1 MDFKPTEEQLMFRE
15 TVKEFA
21 AKEVAPLVEEA
32 EGTETFPRQ
41 VLAKAGELGLLAVAL
56 PEGSGG
62 AGGDLMFMSIL
73 VEEVARECAG
83 IALPIYACASIA
95 WGLDRMGSEEQ
106 KRKYLKPI
114 LSGEAI
120 AGLAITEPGAGS
132 DVAAI
137 RTTAIRDGESYILNG
152 TKAFI
157 TNGPIA
163 DCVLVIANTDADRN
177 PQGLRPFLVEKGTPG
192 FTAGKKLSKL
202 GLRSSETSELVFEDC
217 RIPAS
222 ARWGGR
228 GGGRRAGVSAFAG
241 LMQSI
246 DRSRVFI
253 ASLAIGIAVA
263 AFEAALEYAKRREQ
277 FGKPIGKFQAIQLKL
292 VDMATRIE
300 AARLLTYKAIELANE
315 DVPYTKEASMAKL
328 FATEACV
335 KITGEAVQIY
345 GGYGYC
351 TDYPVERYFRDAKL
365 MTIFEG
371 TSEIQNVVIARELGL

>member
-1 MDFKPTEEQLMFRE
+1 MNFKPTEEHRIFRE
-15 TVKEFA
+15 TVREFVRR
-21 AKEVAPLVEEA
+21 EVEPLVVDC

-41 VLAKAGELGLLAVAL
+41 ILPKAGELGLLAVAL
-56 PEGSGG
+56 PEESGG
-62 AGGDLMFMSIL
+62 TGGDLMFMSIL
-73 VEEVARECAG
+73 VEELARGCAG
-83 IALPIYACASIA
+83 IALPIYACASMA

-106 KRKYLKPI
+106 KSKYLKP
-114 LSGEAI
+114 LLRGEVI
-120 AGLAITEPGAGS
+120 AGMAITEPGAGS

-137 RTTAIRDGESYILNG
+137 RTSAIRDGDSYILNG

-163 DCVLVIANTDADRN
+163 DCVLVIANTDRDGN
-177 PQGLRPFLVEKGTPG
+177 PRGLRPFLVEKGTPG
-192 FTAGKKLSKL
+192 FSAGKKLSKL

-228 GGGRRAGVSAFAG
+228 GGTGAGVPGFVG

-246 DRSRVFI
+246 DRSRVSI
-253 ASLAIGIAVA
+253 ASLAIGIAEA
-263 AFEAALEYAKRREQ
+263 AFESALAYAKGRKQ

-300 AARLLTYKAIELANE
+300 AARLLTYKAVELANE
-315 DVPYTKEASMAKL
+315 NVPYTKEASMAKL

-351 TDYPVERYFRDAKL
+351 MDYPVERYFRDAKL

-371 TSEIQNVVIARELGL
+371 TSEIQNVIIARELGL